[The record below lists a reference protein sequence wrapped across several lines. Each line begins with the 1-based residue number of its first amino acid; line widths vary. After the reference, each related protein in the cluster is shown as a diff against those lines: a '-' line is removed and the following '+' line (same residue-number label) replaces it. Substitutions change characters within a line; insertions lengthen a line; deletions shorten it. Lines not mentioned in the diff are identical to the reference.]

1 MDRAFIE
8 KRIQELTRDEQVH
21 FANWQRVQGAKAV
34 LQELL
39 AVMDKEAPSN
49 GVAES
54 KELEPVE
61 S

>member
-8 KRIQELTRDEQVH
+8 KRIEELTRDEQVH

-39 AVMDKEAPSN
+39 AVMEKEDGQHLIPEKAT
-49 GVAES
+49 E
-54 KELEPVE
+54 
-61 S
+61 

>member
-8 KRIQELTRDEQVH
+8 KRIEQLTREEPVH
-21 FANWQRVQGAKAV
+21 YANWQRCQGARAI

-39 AVMDKEAPSN
+39 AVMDKEASSN
-49 GVAES
+49 GVVES
-54 KELEPVE
+54 KELEAVE

>member
-8 KRIQELTRDEQVH
+8 KRIKELTSDEQVA

-39 AVMDKEAPSN
+39 AVMDKEAASN
-49 GVAES
+49 GAVPS
-54 KELEPVE
+54 KELEAVE
-61 S
+61 N

>member
-8 KRIQELTRDEQVH
+8 RRIEELTRDEAVH
-21 FANWQRVQGAKAV
+21 YANWQRVQGAKGV

-39 AVMDKEAPSN
+39 GVMDKEASSN

-54 KELEPVE
+54 KELEAVE
-61 S
+61 N